1 MPMRNASERE
11 VVFMMRTSCPADR
24 DCEPRSELFLYPFT
38 LHLKLPMLPFRFENF
53 KRRAGVENP
62 GNAIGNFSINRAVVR
77 VQQVTHSQLLVLFN
91 HNDLVAA

>member
-1 MPMRNASERE
+1 MPMKNASERE

-24 DCEPRSELFLYPFT
+24 DCEPRGKLFLCPCA
-38 LHLKLPMLPFRFENF
+38 LHLKMPMLALCFGDFEGG
-53 KRRAGVENP
+53 AGVENP

-91 HNDLVAA
+91 HNGLAAA